1 MYAVIMAGGQGTRFW
16 PRSRRKRPKQLLDIV
31 GSESMIRQTVDR
43 LLPFVNPEDVY
54 IVTGME
60 HVEEL
65 IGHIPD
71 LPSENIMAEPLGR
84 NTAPCIG
91 LAAMRLKKLDPEGVM
106 AVLPADHVILDK
118 GGFLETLRN
127 ACEVAKSGDYI
138 ITLGMTP
145 DRPETGYGYIKKGP
159 VVREGTV
166 PDLRT
171 ERSGVVESG
180 LSPTRFEAYHVERFV
195 EKPDRATAEQ
205 YIKSG
210 EYLWNAGMFVF
221 KVSTILRAIE
231 KYMPDL
237 YIGLLRLEPALGTED
252 QERALNDVYG
262 GLPSVS
268 IDYGIMEKAENVL
281 VIPST
286 FGWND
291 VGSWTAI
298 DDLLPRDE
306 HGVVAQAE
314 HISIDTKDCIV
325 YSPKKLVATIGV
337 SNLIVVETEDALLI
351 CDKSRAQ
358 DVKKVVEILERE
370 GRDKYL

>member
-43 LLPFVNPEDVY
+43 LAPFIDSNDVY
-54 IVTGME
+54 VVTGRE
-60 HVEEL
+60 HLDEL
-65 IGHIPD
+65 TGHIPD
-71 LPSENIMAEPLGR
+71 IPKENILAEPVGR

-91 LAAMRLKKLDPEGVM
+91 LAAMKLKKIDPEGVM

-118 GGFLETLRN
+118 DRFLETLRFAN
-127 ACEVAKSGDYI
+127 DVARSGEYI
-138 ITLGMTP
+138 ITLGMKP
-145 DRPETGYGYIKKGP
+145 DRPETGYGYIKTGNRHEAIGT
-159 VVREGTV
+159 REV
-166 PDLRT
+166 
-171 ERSGVVESG
+171 
-180 LSPTRFEAYHVERFV
+180 FKVERFV
-195 EKPDRATAEQ
+195 EKPDKETAES
-205 YIKSG
+205 YVRSG

-221 KVSTILRAIE
+221 KVSTILKAIE

-237 YIGLLRLEPALGTED
+237 YIGLLRLEPAIGTDE
-252 QERALNDVYG
+252 QERVMSEVYG

-268 IDYGIMEKAENVL
+268 IDYGVMEKADNVL
-281 VIPST
+281 VIPSS

-306 HGVVAQAE
+306 HGVVAHAE

-337 SNLIVVETEDALLI
+337 SNLIVVETEDAILI

-358 DVKKVVEILERE
+358 DVKKVVEILEKE
-370 GRDKYL
+370 GKDKYL

>member
-1 MYAVIMAGGQGTRFW
+1 MYAVIMAGGQGARFW

-43 LLPFVNPEDVY
+43 LLSFVNPEDVY
-54 IVTGME
+54 VVTGME

-71 LPSENIMAEPLGR
+71 VPSENIIAEPVSR

-91 LAAMRLKKLDPEGVM
+91 LAAMRLKKRDPEGVM

-138 ITLGMTP
+138 ITLGMRP
-145 DRPETGYGYIKKGP
+145 DRPETGYGYIKKG
-159 VVREGTV
+159 
-166 PDLRT
+166 
-171 ERSGVVESG
+171 SGVRGQGSV
-180 LSPTRFEAYHVERFV
+180 YHVERFV
-195 EKPDRATAEQ
+195 EKPDKATAEQ
-205 YIKSG
+205 YVKSG

-221 KVSTILRAIE
+221 KVSTILKAIE
-231 KYMPDL
+231 RYMPDL
-237 YIGLLRLEPALGTED
+237 YIGLLRLEPALGTKE

-262 GLPSVS
+262 ELPSVS
-268 IDYGIMEKAENVL
+268 IDYGVMEKADNVL

-370 GRDKYL
+370 GREKYL

>member
-43 LLPFVNPEDVY
+43 LLPFVNPEDIYV
-54 IVTGME
+54 VTGME

-65 IGHIPD
+65 VGHIPD
-71 LPSENIMAEPLGR
+71 VPSENIIAEPVGR

-91 LAAMRLKKLDPEGVM
+91 LAAMRLKKRDPEGVM

-138 ITLGMTP
+138 VTLGMTP
-145 DRPETGYGYIKKGP
+145 DRPETGYGYIKKGDLTTP
-159 VVREGTV
+159 LIPLLNKEGSTKC
-166 PDLRT
+166 
-171 ERSGVVESG
+171 GVVELG
-180 LSPTRFEAYHVERFV
+180 LSQSVYHVERFV
-195 EKPDRATAEQ
+195 EKPNKETADG
-205 YIKSG
+205 YVKSG
-210 EYLWNAGMFVF
+210 EFLWNAGMFVF
-221 KVSTILRAIE
+221 KVSTILKAIE
-231 KYMPDL
+231 RYMPDL
-237 YIGLLRLEPALGTED
+237 YIGLLRLEPALGTEE

-262 GLPSVS
+262 ELPYVS
-268 IDYGIMEKAENVL
+268 IDYGVMEKADNVL

-370 GRDKYL
+370 GREKYL

>member
-43 LLPFVNPEDVY
+43 LDPLIKPEDVY
-54 IVTGME
+54 VVTGKE

-65 IGHIPD
+65 IGHIPHV
-71 LPSENIMAEPLGR
+71 PSENIIAEPIGR

-91 LAAMRLKKLDPEGVM
+91 LAAMRLRRIYPEGVM

-118 GGFLETLRN
+118 EGFLETLRF
-127 ACEVAKSGDYI
+127 AGDLAKSGDYI
-138 ITLGMTP
+138 ITLGMKP
-145 DRPETGYGYIKKGP
+145 DRPETGYGYIKQGP
-159 VVREGTV
+159 VVRGQG
-166 PDLRT
+166 
-171 ERSGVVESG
+171 SGV
-180 LSPTRFEAYHVERFV
+180 YKVERFV
-195 EKPDRATAEQ
+195 EKPDKDTAEE
-205 YIKSG
+205 YVKSG

-231 KYMPDL
+231 KYMPNL
-237 YIGLLRLEPALGTED
+237 YIGLLRMEPALGTD
-252 QERALNDVYG
+252 SQEKALSEVYG
-262 GLPSVS
+262 ELPSVS
-268 IDYGIMEKAENVL
+268 IDYGVMEKADNVL

-306 HGVVAQAE
+306 HGVVAHAE

-351 CDKSRAQ
+351 CHKSRAQ
-358 DVKKVVEILERE
+358 DVKKVVEILEKE
-370 GRDKYL
+370 GKGKYL

>member
-1 MYAVIMAGGQGTRFW
+1 MFAVIMAGGQGTRFW

-31 GSESMIRQTVDR
+31 GTESMIRQTVDR
-43 LLPFVNPEDVY
+43 LLPFVRPEDVY
-54 IVTGME
+54 VVTGAE
-60 HVEEL
+60 HIEEL
-65 IGHIPD
+65 LRHVPD
-71 LPSENIMAEPLGR
+71 LPSENIMAEPVGR

-91 LAAMRLKKLDPEGVM
+91 LAAMRLKKEDPEGIM

-118 GGFLETLRN
+118 IGFLKILSL
-127 ACEVAKSGDYI
+127 AGEVAKSGDWI
-138 ITLGMTP
+138 MTLGMRP

-159 VVREGTV
+159 VFRGNG
-166 PDLRT
+166 
-171 ERSGVVESG
+171 GVEV
-180 LSPTRFEAYHVERFV
+180 YNVERFV
-195 EKPDRATAEQ
+195 EKPDRETAEG
-205 YIKSG
+205 YVKSG
-210 EYLWNAGMFVF
+210 DYLWNAGMFVF
-221 KVSTILRAIE
+221 KVSTILKAIE
-231 KYMPDL
+231 RYMPEL
-237 YIGLLRLEPALGTED
+237 YIGLLRLEPVLGTAE
-252 QERALNDVYG
+252 ESKLLTEIYG

-268 IDYGIMEKAENVL
+268 IDYGIMEKADNVL

-306 HGVVAQAE
+306 HGTVAHAE

-325 YSPKKLVATIGV
+325 YSPRKLVATIGV

-358 DVKKVVEILERE
+358 DVKKVVEILEKERQE
-370 GRDKYL
+370 KYL